1 MQVRNSSKCRGVG
14 QLENQFSD
22 QTTLTK
28 PGVSAGKNR
37 RQEDPPATQLRLGG
51 DKVNTTQT
59 LNKSQ
64 TLNGLLADLQSS
76 SGDIEACAV
85 ASEDGLIIASALPQG
100 LEETRVAAMSA
111 TMLSMGTRAAAE
123 LARGEMSQ
131 ILIKGTNGFVVLM
144 QAGPNAVLVAIA
156 RKDAKLG
163 LIFYDL
169 DRSAAAIGDVLS

>member
-1 MQVRNSSKCRGVG
+1 MAAQHPFVG
-14 QLENQFSD
+14 
-22 QTTLTK
+22 
-28 PGVSAGKNR
+28 
-37 RQEDPPATQLRLGG
+37 EDT
-51 DKVNTTQT
+51 VNTVQT
-59 LNKSQ
+59 LNKAQ

-111 TMLSMGTRAAAE
+111 TMLSMGTRASNE
-123 LARGEMSQ
+123 LSRGDMSQ
-131 ILIKGTNGFVVLM
+131 ILIKGSNGFVVLM
-144 QAGPNAVLVAIA
+144 QAGPHAVLVAIA

-169 DRSAAAIGDVLS
+169 DRSSEAIGEVLA